1 MKYRKLMNV
10 KEENIIGDHE
20 RGELDDSGFSE
31 IERIFSI
38 KISQKRKKD

>member
-1 MKYRKLMNV
+1 M
-10 KEENIIGDHE
+10 GDHE
-20 RGELDDSGFSE
+20 RGALDDSGFSE